1 MLTVTCGFYATK
13 YATTETTYISC
24 GGCVY
29 SFSVY
34 IHEKS
39 VTEACFYFCKSILFL
54 QVLFIFAPFLLVMW
68 LVSQISEPAHPAP
81 TNVSLQVTRP

>member
-1 MLTVTCGFYATK
+1 MPPNMPPLK
-13 YATTETTYISC
+13 LPTYP
-24 GGCVY
+24 VED
-29 SFSVY
+29 VY
-34 IHEKS
+34 ILSLYIYMKKS

-81 TNVSLQVTRP
+81 TSVSLQVTRP